1 MYPFSVSKVEQRS
14 MEFIPEWFQDY
25 SMGVT
30 VSYALAR
37 NLRIDR
43 GNITYCRVWRLGPF
57 KRVAVLLQLLRTLPG
72 LASGHRR
79 TMSTSSDVSGDS
91 TAIIFRSFATIIFS
105 EIGDKTFLIAAI
117 LAMRHPRLL
126 VFAGA
131 FGSLLVMSLLSA
143 TMGHILPSLIPKM
156 WTQLAA
162 GVLFLVFGCKML
174 MEGRAMKNNSSKI
187 IEEMREAE
195 EEIENDEAGVEGL
208 NGHSIP
214 LERMEEGQVPSS
226 PTHAGKPTKKS
237 GFAEGMRNVC
247 NLLLGPVFVQA
258 FVLTFLGEWGD
269 RSQIATIA
277 LGAAH
282 SVYLVTLGTI
292 IGHTACTA
300 LAVLGGRYVSS
311 KISVKHGL
319 SSGTISCM
327 VAYVS
332 QLLSEEPSSS

>member
-1 MYPFSVSKVEQRS
+1 
-14 MEFIPEWFQDY
+14 
-25 SMGVT
+25 
-30 VSYALAR
+30 
-37 NLRIDR
+37 
-43 GNITYCRVWRLGPF
+43 
-57 KRVAVLLQLLRTLPG
+57 
-72 LASGHRR
+72 
-79 TMSTSSDVSGDS
+79 
-91 TAIIFRSFATIIFS
+91 
-105 EIGDKTFLIAAI
+105 
-117 LAMRHPRLL
+117 
-126 VFAGA
+126 
-131 FGSLLVMSLLSA
+131 
-143 TMGHILPSLIPKM
+143 
-156 WTQLAA
+156 
-162 GVLFLVFGCKML
+162 
-174 MEGRAMKNNSSKI
+174 MKNNSSKI

-311 KISVKHGL
+311 KISVKHVTLGGAVL
-319 SSGTISCM
+319 FLIFGVIYLYESFAASADELPIPVASDSITGT
-327 VAYVS
+327 
-332 QLLSEEPSSS
+332 

>member
-1 MYPFSVSKVEQRS
+1 
-14 MEFIPEWFQDY
+14 
-25 SMGVT
+25 
-30 VSYALAR
+30 
-37 NLRIDR
+37 
-43 GNITYCRVWRLGPF
+43 
-57 KRVAVLLQLLRTLPG
+57 
-72 LASGHRR
+72 
-79 TMSTSSDVSGDS
+79 MSTSSDVSGDS

-143 TMGHILPSLIPKM
+143 TMGHILPSLIPKV

-162 GVLFLVFGCKML
+162 GVLFLAFGCKML

-195 EEIENDEAGVEGL
+195 EEIENDEAGVGGL

-214 LERMEEGQVPSS
+214 LERMEEGQVPPS
-226 PTHAGKPTKKS
+226 PTHTGKPTKKS
-237 GFAEGMRNVC
+237 GFTEGTRNVC

-311 KISVKHGL
+311 KISVKHVTLGGAVL
-319 SSGTISCM
+319 FLIFGVIYLYESFAASADELPIP
-327 VAYVS
+327 VAS
-332 QLLSEEPSSS
+332 DSIAGM